1 METASIVTFG
11 TVMLILSLIFAVAGI
26 LLLVFGIIKTVK
38 GKKRIGM
45 IVTGGIFTLIGLPML
60 LVSLIFTVSSGRISR
75 DMNSAVSTSSALRLT
90 MDAFK
95 SNDPDELYKIFAKE
109 GYTGDA
115 LTREDAE
122 EFFSQINGKVKDIDV
137 TGSGLFSNNGTKS
150 TEYTFVI
157 RTDTGERYMVTF
169 EYMTQDSNQN
179 CVGIQYLR
187 LKQGRDT
194 LCIFGKEPKIK

>member
-11 TVMLILSLIFAVAGI
+11 TVMLIVSLIAAVAGI

-95 SNDPDELYKIFAKE
+95 SNDPDELYSIFAKE
-109 GYTGDA
+109 GYAGDA

-179 CVGIQYLR
+179 CIGIQYLR